1 MKPAAPAAFTAEQHL
16 AAMNRRHFLRGLGAC
31 IALPSLASLVPTR
44 ALAAAPNEFGRE
56 LREVRALK
64 SESLRK
70 LGDARK
76 T

>member
-44 ALAAAPNEFGRE
+44 ALAAAPAAKGLATTVTGAP
-56 LREVRALK
+56 LRTAF
-64 SESLRK
+64 
-70 LGDARK
+70 
-76 T
+76 